1 MFCPKCK
8 DEFVAGILNCP
19 DCKVPLCQQ
28 LPEEA
33 KGTYEPVF
41 VDLLTV
47 METADIGIIMIA
59 KSLLEEAGIRYLA
72 KGEGLQHL
80 FGAGVFGAGFNT
92 LTGPVQIQVSRDDF
106 SSAAELLKDLELNN
120 TDQE

>member
-8 DEFVAGILNCP
+8 DEFVQGILICP
-19 DCKVPLCQQ
+19 DCKVSLCDQ
-28 LPEEA
+28 LPGESKE
-33 KGTYEPVF
+33 TYEPVF

-59 KSLLEEAGIRYLA
+59 KSLLEEAGIRYFA

-92 LTGPVQIQVSRDDF
+92 LTGPVQIQVSRDD
-106 SSAAELLKDLELNN
+106 AAMAIELLKDLELNN
-120 TDQE
+120 IDE